1 MVSALGY
8 PEDVLQLVD
17 KITEKAGITTRHCCV
32 ADTAE
37 AYIARM
43 KQPRARAEVWET
55 EAPALALAASR
66 DALARWG
73 RGSAADI
80 THVVV
85 HSCTGFGAPGID
97 FHLIKELGLRSS
109 TRKGE
114 RAHRF
119 HRC

>member
-1 MVSALGY
+1 MGGV
-8 PEDVLQLVD
+8 
-17 KITEKAGITTRHCCV
+17 ITTLN
-32 ADTAE
+32 ASLGLD
-37 AYIARM
+37 
-43 KQPRARAEVWET
+43 
-55 EAPALALAASR
+55 LLAASR